1 MKILLFIVLAFGLV
15 ALAVLAYEI
24 PRAKEVDPKEPFL
37 YGDYDPKKDPT
48 LESLEMNE
56 NASVAQR
63 IKNCSIQLN

>member
-37 YGDYDPKKDPT
+37 CDDYDPKKDPT
-48 LESLEMNE
+48 LES
-56 NASVAQR
+56 AR
-63 IKNCSIQLN
+63 